1 MTRIVEA
8 YVGEY
13 ASGKSENAVNRAIE
27 VKRNFRDSVTLVD
40 LDTVEPFYTLR
51 SLKRKFK
58 EEFDIDVV
66 TWETSETI
74 GLGEAGSVI
83 KPEMRW
89 VLRREG
95 NLILDIGYGVHGA
108 KILNLLEEVDK
119 CPEFKIYAV
128 INSCRPITG
137 TVGDIVEYVH
147 SLGKVDGLINNT
159 NLGDDT
165 TVEVINSGLDIVGQA
180 SKQLN
185 IPIIYTTVDERLIG
199 YFSDK
204 DKYGNPVKKITRF
217 MPNSMW

>member
-1 MTRIVEA
+1 MSRIVEA

-27 VKRNFRDSVTLVD
+27 IKRNFQGKVTLVD

-51 SLKRKFK
+51 PLKNKIK
-58 EEFDIDVV
+58 EKYDIDVI

-95 NLILDIGYGVHGA
+95 NLVLDIGYGVHGA
-108 KILNLLEEVDK
+108 KILNLLEEVDE
-119 CPEFKIYAV
+119 CPEFKIFAV

-137 TVGDIVEYVH
+137 TVEDIVEYVQ
-147 SLGKVDGLINNT
+147 SLGRIDGLVNNT
-159 NLGDDT
+159 NLGDET
-165 TVEVINSGLDIVGQA
+165 TVEVINKGLELVGQA
-180 SKQLN
+180 AQKLN
-185 IPIIYTTVDERLIG
+185 LPIIYTAVDEKLIKFFG
-199 YFSDK
+199 EK
-204 DKYGNPVKKITRF
+204 DNNLNPIKKITRF
-217 MPNSMW
+217 MPSSMW

>member
-1 MTRIVEA
+1 MGRIVEA

-27 VKRNFRDSVTLVD
+27 IKKNAQDQVTLVD

-51 SLKRKFK
+51 PLKRKFK
-58 EEFDIDVV
+58 DEFDIDVV

-119 CPEFKIYAV
+119 CPEFRIYAV

-137 TVGDIVEYVH
+137 TVQDIVEYVR
-147 SLGKVDGLINNT
+147 SLGKVDGIVNNT

-165 TVEVINSGLDIVGQA
+165 TVEVINDGLDMVGQA
-180 SKQLN
+180 AKELN
-185 IPIIYTTVDERLIG
+185 IHIVYTAVDEKLIN
-199 YFSDK
+199 YFGDK
-204 DKYGNPVKKITRF
+204 DKNSNPIKKITRF